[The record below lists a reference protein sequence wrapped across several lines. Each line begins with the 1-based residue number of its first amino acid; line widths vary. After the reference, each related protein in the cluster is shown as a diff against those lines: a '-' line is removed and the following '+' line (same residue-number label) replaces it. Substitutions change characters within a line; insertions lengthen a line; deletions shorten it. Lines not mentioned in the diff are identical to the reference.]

1 MDIAY
6 PGIVIRGRNLFFLG
20 RNGMSTL
27 IPVVISVATALA
39 GTAAFTARSAGLSR
53 EQVQGS
59 AGGEAVD
66 SFLADSRRYLG
77 L

>member
-1 MDIAY
+1 
-6 PGIVIRGRNLFFLG
+6 
-20 RNGMSTL
+20 MSTL